1 MAQVNIQKVKNYQW
15 TEIYSAIR
23 QGLSY
28 WGGITHFVQP
38 GEKILLKP
46 NLLSAR
52 QPEEAVTTHPEFVR
66 AVIKILK
73 EIGVTVLLG
82 DSPGGAIKGVERV
95 WEKTGMLLIA
105 RQENIELV
113 NLEIYPKIE
122 VPINYPA
129 VKTLYLSR
137 IIYDVSGIISL
148 PKLKT
153 HNLTVLTAGVK
164 NLYGLI
170 PGLRKGEYHKLAP
183 LPQDL
188 SRLLL
193 ELYEVLKPKLRLTIV
208 DGIVGMDGDGPSSGR
223 VRHLGIVALGDDAL
237 ALDKELAVFL
247 GLNPEKIQILKQGEK
262 KFGQIKVTIVGKLPP
277 KPEEKFLKPTNW
289 YYFLIPRFL
298 VKILGKFIWA
308 KPVIDPKIC
317 NACML
322 CVESCPVKTIKMLP
336 EIKKPKIFPEK
347 CIDCLCCHELCPR
360 KAITLKKSF
369 LANIIFR

>member
-1 MAQVNIQKVKNYQW
+1 MSLVNIQEIKNYNW
-15 TEIYSAIR
+15 PEIYSAIR

-28 WGGITHFVQP
+28 WGGINYFVKP

-52 QPEEAVTTHPEFVR
+52 SPEEAVTTHPEFVR
-66 AVIKILK
+66 SVIKILK
-73 EIGVTVLLG
+73 ESGAIVLLG

-95 WEKTGMLLIA
+95 WEKTGMLNLA
-105 RQENIELV
+105 REENIELI
-113 NLEIYPKIE
+113 NLETYPKIE
-122 VPINYPA
+122 VPIDYPA

-153 HNLTVLTAGVK
+153 HNLCVLTAAIK

-170 PGLRKGEYHKLAP
+170 PGLRKAEYHKMAP

-193 ELYEVLKPKLRLTIV
+193 ELYQIVRPKLRLTIV

-223 VRHLGIVALGDDAL
+223 IRPIGIVAIGDEAL
-237 ALDKELAVFL
+237 ALDKELAIFL
-247 GLNPEKIQILKQGEK
+247 GLNPKKIQILKQAEK
-262 KFGQIKVTIVGKLPP
+262 KFGPIIGKVVGVRPA
-277 KPEEKFLKPTNW
+277 KPEKFLKPTNW
-289 YYFLIPRFL
+289 YYFIIPRFL
-298 VKILGKFIWA
+298 VKFLGKFIWA
-308 KPVIDPKIC
+308 KPVIDQKIC

-322 CVESCPVKTIKMLP
+322 CVNSCPVKTIKMEP
-336 EIKKPKIFPEK
+336 VIKKPKIIDK
-347 CIDCLCCHELCPR
+347 NCINCLCCHELCPQ
-360 KAITLKKSF
+360 KAISLKKSF
-369 LANIIFR
+369 LARFIFR

>member
-1 MAQVNIQKVKNYQW
+1 MSLVNIQEIKNYNW
-15 TEIYSAIR
+15 PEIYSAIR

-28 WGGITHFVQP
+28 WGGINYFVKP

-52 QPEEAVTTHPEFVR
+52 SPEEAVTTHPEFVR
-66 AVIKILK
+66 SVIKILK
-73 EIGVTVLLG
+73 ESGAIVLLG

-95 WEKTGMLLIA
+95 WEKTGMLNLA
-105 RQENIELV
+105 REENIELI
-113 NLEIYPKIE
+113 NLETYPKIE
-122 VPINYPA
+122 VPIDYPA

-153 HNLTVLTAGVK
+153 HNLCVLTAAIK

-170 PGLRKGEYHKLAP
+170 PGLRKAEYHKMAP

-193 ELYEVLKPKLRLTIV
+193 ELYQIVRPKLRLTIV

-223 VRHLGIVALGDDAL
+223 IRPIGIVAIGDEAL
-237 ALDKELAVFL
+237 ALDKELAIFL
-247 GLNPEKIQILKQGEK
+247 GLNPKKIQILKQAEK
-262 KFGQIKVTIVGKLPP
+262 KFGPIIGKPVGPRP
-277 KPEEKFLKPTNW
+277 AEPEKFLKPTNW
-289 YYFLIPRFL
+289 YYFIIPRFL
-298 VKILGKFIWA
+298 VKFLGKFIWA
-308 KPVIDPKIC
+308 KPVIDQKIC

-322 CVESCPVKTIKMLP
+322 CVNSCPVKTIKMEP
-336 EIKKPKIFPEK
+336 VIKKPKIIDK
-347 CIDCLCCHELCPR
+347 NCINCLCCHELCPQ
-360 KAITLKKSF
+360 KAISLKKSF
-369 LANIIFR
+369 LARFIFR